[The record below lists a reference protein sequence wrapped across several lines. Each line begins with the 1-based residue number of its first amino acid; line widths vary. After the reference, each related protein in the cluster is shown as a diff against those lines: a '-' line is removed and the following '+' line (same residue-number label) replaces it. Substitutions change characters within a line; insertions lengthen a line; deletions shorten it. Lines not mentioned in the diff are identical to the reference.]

1 MLPSSFVSV
10 SLSTKQKVKF
20 FIKDFLSKCDKICK
34 KLRIW
39 SYLLKK
45 SLIENFIF
53 FGVFAIETSETFL
66 TVMGHI
72 SWAIRSIRQFGEL
85 FYVEFGFW
93 IWSLREKVYPVII
106 MLFFKWVIPG
116 FPQVFWLTLMWVGG
130 NSPTFFWFPLNN
142 SENIK
147 DLTLVFCSIQSHFVR
162 DFRAKFGISN
172 FPQCPDIEQNSEGVF
187 PISGFLVN
195 VL

>member
-1 MLPSSFVSV
+1 
-10 SLSTKQKVKF
+10 
-20 FIKDFLSKCDKICK
+20 
-34 KLRIW
+34 
-39 SYLLKK
+39 
-45 SLIENFIF
+45 
-53 FGVFAIETSETFL
+53 
-66 TVMGHI
+66 MGHI

-162 DFRAKFGISN
+162 DFRAKFGIPN

-187 PISGFLVN
+187 RISRFLVN